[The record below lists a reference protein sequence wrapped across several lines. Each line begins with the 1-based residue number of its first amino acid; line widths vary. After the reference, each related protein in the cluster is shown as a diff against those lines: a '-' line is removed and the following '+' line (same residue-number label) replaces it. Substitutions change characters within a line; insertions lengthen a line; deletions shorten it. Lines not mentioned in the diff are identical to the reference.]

1 MRQILFNLVGNAVK
15 FTHEGYIKL
24 SVYQSFHKPDHSSL
38 KLVFTIEDTGIGIP
52 ADQKELVFDAFT
64 QQKNQDAHQYGGTGL
79 GLSITRRLVEIMGG
93 TISVESEKGKGST
106 FRVVFSKVEVPSL
119 PSILTPAT
127 GLPVPGPPVEEIESI
142 RFQDSLVLVV
152 DDVASNRVLIKEFLQ
167 SVNISCIEAEN
178 GQQALQFTRQYKPD
192 LVIMD
197 IRMPVLNGH
206 EATGF
211 IKADEQLKHIPVVM
225 LTASVMKEQ
234 EDEIRQN
241 RCDGF
246 LRKPVNRIELIAQ
259 LMRFLPHRI
268 LRKTKK
274 PLETV
279 EEKEQEALTPETQA
293 KLPQLLEILENQFTG
308 DWKRISDVF
317 ILDDVETFAV
327 GIINLGNQYHL
338 SLLTQWGDKLLKEIR
353 NYDMENAPITLARF
367 QDLVKK
373 INDLVMI
380 DNR

>member
-1 MRQILFNLVGNAVK
+1 M
-15 FTHEGYIKL
+15 
-24 SVYQSFHKPDHSSL
+24 
-38 KLVFTIEDTGIGIP
+38 
-52 ADQKELVFDAFT
+52 
-64 QQKNQDAHQYGGTGL
+64 
-79 GLSITRRLVEIMGG
+79 
-93 TISVESEKGKGST
+93 
-106 FRVVFSKVEVPSL
+106 
-119 PSILTPAT
+119 
-127 GLPVPGPPVEEIESI
+127 
-142 RFQDSLVLVV
+142 
-152 DDVASNRVLIKEFLQ
+152 ASNRVLIKEFLQ

-178 GQQALQFTRQYKPD
+178 GQQALQYTWQYKPD

-197 IRMPVLNGH
+197 IRMPVLNGR

-234 EDEIRQN
+234 EEEAIQN
-241 RCDGF
+241 NFDGF

-373 INDLVMI
+373 INALAMTG
-380 DNR
+380 NR